1 VPDFSTPRPVTA
13 DDLPSGWTDDE
24 RASRL
29 ADLRNTEEI
38 VGIEAD
44 FLALVE
50 QGANLTPWR
59 ARKSAAATPNRS
71 DKAMADQAIPATVS
85 ETVDTV
91 LGTALDNLTAI
102 RGQVA
107 ENTEGVEGAPPETG
121 EALPEEILEALR
133 GEISTLQAMVDE
145 YGAEMPAPEEDPAAM
160 AAAAAAAA
168 AEGEPKPEDEDE
180 DEDKPGATMSKQE
193 ADSILA
199 KINAERIQLVT
210 AALAAVAAAVQD
222 GSMTAA
228 EISAKIG
235 AIHDQL
241 WKLDGDLTAL
251 AKSITGK
258 ATETRATKSAKES
271 AEALDGVADLRK
283 EFEAFKTETDTWAES
298 VQKTIHDL
306 AGLTTAED

>member
-1 VPDFSTPRPVTA
+1 
-13 DDLPSGWTDDE
+13 
-24 RASRL
+24 
-29 ADLRNTEEI
+29 
-38 VGIEAD
+38 
-44 FLALVE
+44 
-50 QGANLTPWR
+50 
-59 ARKSAAATPNRS
+59 
-71 DKAMADQAIPATVS
+71 MADQAIPATVS